1 MAIQGEGRAFE
12 LVRTPDGDRDAWLAQ
27 RRLGVGGSDVAAIMR
42 LSPWRGAYEV
52 WSEKSGLAE
61 APDLS
66 AKESVQWGNILEPVV
81 GAHYAGL
88 HPDRE
93 VRRVNAVCRSIAR
106 PWAQASLDYEV
117 RDPELGWGVLEI
129 KTAGL
134 RSEPDWDGGVPLW
147 YQTQAAHYLSVTGRP
162 FADVAVLIGGQAYRE
177 YRIMRDP
184 DDIAAVDAAVDAFW
198 RMVEGGEEPP
208 LTGASGEARALMQRH
223 PMAYEDIIQV
233 GETPAAL
240 SEYLAAKAAF
250 DGAKKELDRRSVEL
264 KSEIGD
270 ALGIDCPDGR
280 VTWVRGTSTRFDR
293 KRFDAENPGIYEKYC
308 KLAPRDMGLRF
319 RPRKE

>member
-27 RRLGVGGSDVAAIMR
+27 RRLGVGGSDVAAIMG

-52 WSEKSGLAE
+52 WSEKSGLTE

-81 GAHYAGL
+81 GGHYAEL

-177 YRIMRDP
+177 YRLTRDP

-198 RMVEGGEEPP
+198 RMVEDGTEPP
-208 LTGASGEARALMQRH
+208 LTGSPGESSALMERHPEASGELIEA
-223 PMAYEDIIQV
+223 V
-233 GETPAAL
+233 ETPEAL
-240 SEYLAAKAAF
+240 SGYLAAKAAL
-250 DGAKKELDRRSVEL
+250 DGAKRELDRWASKL

-270 ALGIDCPDGR
+270 ASGIDCPEGR
-280 VTWVRGTSTRFDR
+280 VTWVRGTSKRFDR
-293 KRFDAENPGIYEKYC
+293 KRFDAENPGTYEKYC
-308 KLAPRDMGLRF
+308 EAVPRDMGLRF

>member
-1 MAIQGEGRAFE
+1 MAVQGEGRLFE

-27 RRLGVGGSDVAAIMR
+27 RRLGVGGSDVAAIMG
-42 LSPWRGAYEV
+42 LSPWRGAYET
-52 WSEKSGLAE
+52 WAEKRGLVE

-81 GAHYAGL
+81 GRHYAEL

-134 RSEPDWDGGVPLW
+134 RSEGEWEGGVPLF
-147 YQTQAAHYLSVTGRP
+147 YQTQVAHYLSVTGRP
-162 FADVAVLIGGQAYRE
+162 FADVAVLIGGQSYRE
-177 YRIMRDP
+177 HRIMRDE

-198 RMVEGGEEPP
+198 RMVETGEEPP
-208 LTGASGEARALMQRH
+208 LTGAPGEARALLGRH
-223 PMAYEDIIQV
+223 PEASGGEIEELAELPREVGAY
-233 GETPAAL
+233 A
-240 SEYLAAKAAF
+240 AAKARLEAAERDF
-250 DGAKKELDRRSVEL
+250 RARSDALKAAIGDRR
-264 KSEIGD
+264 
-270 ALGIDCPDGR
+270 GIESGGTR
-280 VTWVRGTSTRFDR
+280 VTWVRGKARRFLSA
-293 KRFDAENPGIYEKYC
+293 RFQKEHPELCGPYTEE
-308 KLAPRDMGLRF
+308 APRDMGIRITE
-319 RPRKE
+319 RK